1 MFNFIF
7 ENADDEQKLEMVRD
21 FSSKELYI
29 ILDFLEHGM
38 FYDRNGQPYTRRYFT
53 ERANNKFG
61 VD

>member
-1 MFNFIF
+1 MFEFRF

-29 ILDFLEHGM
+29 ILEFLENGM
-38 FYDRNGQPYTRRYFT
+38 FYDRNGQPYTRRYLT

-61 VD
+61 ID